1 MLAFVQATD
10 LAKARAARLA
20 RASKPGAKAADSSSA
35 ELARDLAAL
44 VIHVFKTSGEDYF
57 SLVAE
62 LDLTITQI
70 RTLHLLGG
78 REGELSVKELSE
90 LLALSLPATSRNVEG
105 LLQRGFV
112 ERRED
117 EHDRRVRR
125 VRVTQLGREVSM
137 RLDRTKMAGIESFA
151 ASLSATQRRRLR
163 AALAPIMRRDE
174 LGSVR
179 PTDDS
184 PGPAA

>member
-1 MLAFVQATD
+1 MLAIVQATD

-20 RASKPGAKAADSSSA
+20 RASKPGAVAADSSPA
-35 ELARDLAAL
+35 ELARDLAA
-44 VIHVFKTSGEDYF
+44 VVVHVFKTSGDDYL
-57 SLVAE
+57 SLLAE

-70 RTLHLLGG
+70 KTLRLLGS
-78 REGELSVKELSE
+78 RAGELSVKELSE
-90 LLALSLPATSRNVEG
+90 LLGLSLPTTSRNVEG

-125 VRVTQLGREVSM
+125 VRATQLGREVSV
-137 RLDRTKMAGIESFA
+137 RLDRTKMASMERFA
-151 ASLSATQRRRLR
+151 ASLSASERRRLR
-163 AALAPIMRRDE
+163 AALAPIMRREE
-174 LGSVR
+174 LGAVR
-179 PTDDS
+179 PADD